1 MAVILE
7 VCVDTSTSL
16 AAAVAGGADR
26 IELCSALPLGG
37 LTPSAGFMA
46 EGAGCGLP
54 VLAMIRPRAGDFVFS
69 GAEVAQ
75 MRADIDAAR
84 KAGLAGVVLG
94 ANLPDGRLDLG
105 VLASLLDAAKGMD
118 CTLHRAF
125 DLVPDQAEALEEAV
139 SMGFSRI
146 LTSGGAQTADMG
158 AERIAA
164 LHAQARGRISIQPG
178 SGISATNAARFVAM
192 GIRELHG
199 SCAADH
205 PAAGK
210 AASMGFG
217 PAVER
222 RTDAGLVRALR
233 QAVD

>member
-7 VCVDTSTSL
+7 VCVDTSASL

-26 IELCSALPLGG
+26 IELCSALTVGG

-46 EGAGCGLP
+46 EGAACGLP

-84 KAGLAGVVLG
+84 KAGLTGVVLG
-94 ANLPDGRLDLG
+94 ANLPDGRLDLP
-105 VLASLLDAAKGMD
+105 VLTALLDSAMGMD

-146 LTSGGAQTADMG
+146 LTSGAAQTAAEG
-158 AERIAA
+158 AERIAG
-164 LHAQARGRISIQPG
+164 LHAQARGRITILPG
-178 SGISATNAARFVAM
+178 SGISPINAGWFVAM

-199 SCAADH
+199 SCATDH
-205 PAAGK
+205 PAEGK
-210 AASMGFG
+210 AVSMGFG

-233 QAVD
+233 HAVD